1 MHSFGPSRVCFGGP
15 GVNYSET
22 RLVPTTWHNLFV
34 CAERKIKKTRIS
46 LLTVAGRAN
55 KINLPRNLHPVMKAN
70 YFLFFILV
78 SLYAI
83 ACGGSGQNKDANID
97 SSLIKRIDISSV
109 LPKDSII
116 SKVVCA
122 SDPPMSYALYIPS
135 SRNNKPLPMV
145 YFFDPHGDGLLPV
158 KKYKSLAD
166 SFHFI
171 LAGSNNS
178 KNGNNLDDAGN
189 IFTAM
194 KDDLVKRANVNAD
207 RIYLCGFSGG
217 AKVATYL
224 ALHFPQIKG
233 IIANGAGLE
242 DITHTAD
249 FTFSY
254 TAIAG
259 EGDLNMTDLA
269 AIDNLLDKTNTRH
282 RIIYFDGIHE
292 WAPETTMAI
301 AFEGWQLDAMRDK
314 LIAADTL
321 FIHRFATQ
329 MKQIIDKK
337 MKQNQLIQAQ
347 QNCKLAA
354 TMLQGFQDEENWFE
368 QKQNTIAQSN
378 LFQQQKEQRQQL
390 LAREEKLKFDY
401 QQKFADT
408 DKAYWEKTINEVKAK
423 AQLKN
428 AESQMYQ
435 RLQAYLSLAF
445 YTISNQMI
453 NRNENKIAEFF
464 VALYKMADPTNSEAW
479 YFSAILDARNKE
491 AGKSIKDLEKA
502 IALGF
507 NDKKRLMQ
515 QPEFAQENIDLN
527 EIEKQIK

>member
-1 MHSFGPSRVCFGGP
+1 
-15 GVNYSET
+15 
-22 RLVPTTWHNLFV
+22 
-34 CAERKIKKTRIS
+34 
-46 LLTVAGRAN
+46 
-55 KINLPRNLHPVMKAN
+55 MKSN

-78 SLYAI
+78 SFYAI
-83 ACGGSGQNKDANID
+83 ACGGRNQNKNANID
-97 SSLIKRIDISSV
+97 SSLIKRVDVISI

-116 SKVVCA
+116 SKVICA
-122 SDPPMSYALYIPS
+122 SDPSMSYALYIPAS
-135 SRNNKPLPMV
+135 KNEKPLPVV

-178 KNGNNLDDAGN
+178 KNGNNLDDAGK

-224 ALHFPQIKG
+224 ALHFPGIKG
-233 IIANGAGLE
+233 IVANGAGLE
-242 DITHTAD
+242 DITHAGD

-269 AIDNLLDKTNTRH
+269 SIDNFLDKTNTRH
-282 RIIYFDGIHE
+282 SIIYFDGIHE
-292 WAPETTMAI
+292 WAPEATMTI
-301 AFEGWQLDAMRDK
+301 AFEGWQLEAMRDK
-314 LIAADTL
+314 LIPADTL

-329 MKQIIDKK
+329 MKQIVDKK

-354 TMLQGFQDEENWFE
+354 TMLQGFQDERDWFV
-368 QKQNTIAQSN
+368 QKQSAIAQSN
-378 LFQQQKEQRQQL
+378 IFQQQKSERQQL
-390 LAREEKLKFDY
+390 LALEEKLKSGY

-408 DKAYWEKTINEVKAK
+408 DAGYWEKTINEVKAK
-423 AQLKN
+423 AKLKN
-428 AESQMYQ
+428 AQAPMYQ

-479 YFSAILDARNKE
+479 YFSAILDARNNDVRQTK
-491 AGKSIKDLEKA
+491 KDLEKT

-515 QPEFAQENIDLN
+515 QPEFSKENLDIHLN

>member
-1 MHSFGPSRVCFGGP
+1 
-15 GVNYSET
+15 
-22 RLVPTTWHNLFV
+22 
-34 CAERKIKKTRIS
+34 
-46 LLTVAGRAN
+46 
-55 KINLPRNLHPVMKAN
+55 MKAN
-70 YFLFFILV
+70 YFLFFIPL
-78 SLYAI
+78 SFYAM
-83 ACGGSGQNKDANID
+83 ACGGSNQNKNANID
-97 SSLIKRIDISSV
+97 STLIKRADVISILPEDSV
-109 LPKDSII
+109 I
-116 SKVVCA
+116 SKIVCA
-122 SDPPMSYALYIPS
+122 SDPSMSYALYIPS
-135 SRNNKPLPMV
+135 SKNNNPLPVV

-194 KDDLVKRANVNAD
+194 KEDLAKRTKVNPN
-207 RIYLCGFSGG
+207 RMYLCGFSGG

-224 ALHFPQIKG
+224 ALHFPEIKG

-242 DITHTAD
+242 DITHAGD

-269 AIDNLLDKTNTRH
+269 AIENLLDKTHTRH
-282 RIIYFDGIHE
+282 SIIYFDGIHE

-301 AFEGWQLDAMRDK
+301 AFEGWQLEAMRDK
-314 LIAADTL
+314 LIHADSL
-321 FIHRFATQ
+321 FIHQFAAQ
-329 MKQIIDKK
+329 LKEIVNKK

-354 TMLQGFQDEENWFE
+354 TMLQGFQDKQNWFV
-368 QKQNTIAQSN
+368 QKQSAITRSN
-378 LFQQQKEQRQQL
+378 IFQQQKEQRRQL
-390 LAREEKLKFDY
+390 LAKEEKLKFDY

-408 DKAYWEKTINEVKAK
+408 DAGYWEKTIKEVKAK
-423 AQLKN
+423 SRLKN

-445 YTISNQMI
+445 YSISNQLI
-453 NRNENKIAEFF
+453 NGGQNKMAEFF
-464 VALYKMADPTNSEAW
+464 VNLYKMADPTNSEAW

-491 AGKSIKDLEKA
+491 AEKIRKDLEKA

-515 QPEFAQENIDLN
+515 QPEFAKENLDIHLN

>member
-1 MHSFGPSRVCFGGP
+1 
-15 GVNYSET
+15 
-22 RLVPTTWHNLFV
+22 
-34 CAERKIKKTRIS
+34 
-46 LLTVAGRAN
+46 
-55 KINLPRNLHPVMKAN
+55 
-70 YFLFFILV
+70 
-78 SLYAI
+78 
-83 ACGGSGQNKDANID
+83 
-97 SSLIKRIDISSV
+97 
-109 LPKDSII
+109 
-116 SKVVCA
+116 
-122 SDPPMSYALYIPS
+122 MSYALYIPS
-135 SRNNKPLPMV
+135 SKNNNPLPVV
-145 YFFDPHGDGLLPV
+145 YFFDPHGNGVLPV

-171 LAGSNNS
+171 LAGSNDS
-178 KNGNNLDDAGN
+178 KNGNNLDDAGK

-224 ALHFPQIKG
+224 ALHFPGIKG
-233 IIANGAGLE
+233 IVANGAGLE
-242 DITHTAD
+242 DITHAGD

-269 AIDNLLDKTNTRH
+269 AIENLLDKTHTRH
-282 RIIYFDGIHE
+282 SIIYFDGIHE

-301 AFEGWQLDAMRDK
+301 AFEGWQLEAMRDK
-314 LIAADTL
+314 LIHADSL
-321 FIHRFATQ
+321 FIHQFAAQ
-329 MKQIIDKK
+329 LKEIVNKK

-354 TMLQGFQDEENWFE
+354 TMLQGFQDKQNWFV
-368 QKQNTIAQSN
+368 QKQSAITRSN
-378 LFQQQKEQRQQL
+378 IFQQQKEQRRQL
-390 LAREEKLKFDY
+390 LAKEEKLKFDY

-408 DKAYWEKTINEVKAK
+408 DAGYWEKTIKEVKAK
-423 AQLKN
+423 SRLKN

-479 YFSAILDARNKE
+479 YFSAILDARNNE
-491 AGKSIKDLEKA
+491 AEKIRKDLEKA

-515 QPEFAQENIDLN
+515 QPEFAQRNIDVN

>member
-1 MHSFGPSRVCFGGP
+1 MNILQGLIKQ
-15 GVNYSET
+15 T
-22 RLVPTTWHNLFV
+22 
-34 CAERKIKKTRIS
+34 IKKHDIS
-46 LLTVAGRAN
+46 LLTMDGQVN
-55 KINLPRNLHPVMKAN
+55 KINLPLNLHPVMKAN
-70 YFLFFILV
+70 YFLYFILV
-78 SLYAI
+78 SFYAI
-83 ACGGSGQNKDANID
+83 ACGGSSQNKNANID

-116 SKVVCA
+116 SKVVCT
-122 SDPPMSYALYIPS
+122 SDPSMSYALYIPS
-135 SRNNKPLPMV
+135 SKNNMPLPVV

-171 LAGSNNS
+171 LAGSNDS

-189 IFTAM
+189 IFTTM

-224 ALHFPQIKG
+224 ALHFPEIKG
-233 IIANGAGLE
+233 IISNGAGLE
-242 DITHTAD
+242 DITHAGD

-269 AIDNLLDKTNTRH
+269 SIDNFLDKTNTRH
-282 RIIYFDGIHE
+282 SIIYFDGIHE

-301 AFEGWQLDAMRDK
+301 AFEGWQLEAMRNK
-314 LIAADTL
+314 LIPADTL

-337 MKQNQLIQAQ
+337 MNLNQLIMAQ
-347 QNCKLAA
+347 QICKVAA
-354 TMLQGFQDEENWFE
+354 TMLQGFEGEQNWFV
-368 QKQNTIAQSN
+368 QKQSAITQSN
-378 LFQQQKEQRQQL
+378 IFQQQKSERQQL
-390 LAREEKLKFDY
+390 LALEEKLKSGY
-401 QQKFADT
+401 QQNFADT
-408 DKAYWEKTINEVKAK
+408 DKAYWEKTIKEVKAK

-428 AESQMYQ
+428 AESHMYQ

-445 YTISNQMI
+445 YSISNQLI
-453 NRNENKIAEFF
+453 NGDQNKMAEFF
-464 VALYKMADPTNSEAW
+464 VNLYKMADPTNSEAW

-491 AGKSIKDLEKA
+491 AEKTKKDLEKA

-515 QPEFAQENIDLN
+515 QPEFAQGNIDVN

>member
-1 MHSFGPSRVCFGGP
+1 
-15 GVNYSET
+15 
-22 RLVPTTWHNLFV
+22 
-34 CAERKIKKTRIS
+34 
-46 LLTVAGRAN
+46 
-55 KINLPRNLHPVMKAN
+55 MKAN
-70 YFLFFILV
+70 YFLFSILV
-78 SLYAI
+78 SFYAI
-83 ACGGSGQNKDANID
+83 ACGGSNQNKNANID
-97 SSLIKRIDISSV
+97 SSLIKRVDVISI
-109 LPKDSII
+109 LPEDSII

-122 SDPPMSYALYIPS
+122 SDPSMSYALYIPS
-135 SRNNKPLPMV
+135 SKNDKPLPVV

-194 KDDLVKRANVNAD
+194 KEDLAKRTKVNPN
-207 RIYLCGFSGG
+207 RMYLCGFSGG

-224 ALHFPQIKG
+224 ALHFPEIKG

-242 DITHTAD
+242 DITHAGD

-269 AIDNLLDKTNTRH
+269 SIDNFLDKTNTRH
-282 RIIYFDGIHE
+282 SIIYFDGIHE
-292 WAPETTMAI
+292 WTPETTMAI
-301 AFEGWQLDAMRDK
+301 AFEGWQLEAMRDK
-314 LIAADTL
+314 LIPVDTL

-337 MKQNQLIQAQ
+337 MKQDQLIRAQ

-354 TMLQGFQDEENWFE
+354 TMLQGFPDAQNWFV
-368 QKQNTIAQSN
+368 QKENSIAQSN
-378 LFQQQKEQRQQL
+378 LFQQQKKQRQQL

-401 QQKFADT
+401 QQQFSDT
-408 DKAYWEKTINEVKAK
+408 DHAYWEKTIKEVKAK
-423 AQLKN
+423 ARLKN
-428 AESQMYQ
+428 AEAQMYQ

-445 YTISNQMI
+445 YSISNQMI
-453 NRNENKIAEFF
+453 NRDENKVAEFF
-464 VALYKMADPTNSEAW
+464 VALYKMVDPTNSEAW
-479 YFSAILDARNKE
+479 YFSAILDARKNDASQTK
-491 AGKSIKDLEKA
+491 KDLEKA

-507 NDKKRLMQ
+507 NDTKRLMQ
-515 QPEFAQENIDLN
+515 QPEFAKENIDLN
-527 EIEKQIK
+527 EIGKQVK